1 LNGTYTYA
9 TNNASGGYIRGLE
22 LSYTQTF
29 NFLPSYLQGLGVS
42 GSISAL
48 DSKITVTN
56 PFDPTSGSSRLPFP
70 GLVERSGNITLFYS
84 YGGFETRLSTTHQ
97 GSFVGEALNITK
109 QPVIYAAETV
119 MDYQASYKFENGVNV
134 IFSIGNLTD
143 EPNRSYMLSEELPR
157 RLNWFG
163 RTYSLG
169 ANYAF

>member
-1 LNGTYTYA
+1 
-9 TNNASGGYIRGLE
+9 
-22 LSYTQTF
+22 
-29 NFLPSYLQGLGVS
+29 
-42 GSISAL
+42 
-48 DSKITVTN
+48 
-56 PFDPTSGSSRLPFP
+56 
-70 GLVERSGNITLFYS
+70 
-84 YGGFETRLSTTHQ
+84 
-97 GSFVGEALNITK
+97 VGEALNITK